1 MNVNPLDIIKEHDGE
16 LFKNVTETKTMALED
31 GALAKKYK
39 LLIALALD
47 ASHGTVDGVRS
58 LAIQAL
64 DSGASKEEIMES
76 IRVANFISGVGC
88 VYTAANALRDIL

>member
-1 MNVNPLDIIKEHDGE
+1 MNKNPLDIINEHDNE
-16 LFKNVTETKTMALED
+16 LFKNVAGTKALALED
-31 GALAKKYK
+31 VALAKKYK

-58 LAIQAL
+58 LALQAM
-64 DSGASKEEIMES
+64 DCGAGKEEILES

-88 VYTAANALRDIL
+88 VYTAAEALKDIL

>member
-16 LFKNVTETKTMALED
+16 LFKNVAGTKAMALED
-31 GALAKKYK
+31 GALSKKYK

-47 ASHGTVDGVRS
+47 ASHGTVNGVRS
-58 LAIQAL
+58 LAMQAL
-64 DSGASKEEIMES
+64 ASGATKEEIMES

-88 VYTAANALRDIL
+88 VYTAAEALREIL

>member
-1 MNVNPLDIIKEHDGE
+1 MNGNPLDIINEHDAE
-16 LFKNVTETKTMALED
+16 LFKNVAGTKAMALED

-47 ASHGTVDGVRS
+47 SSHGTVDGVRS

-64 DSGASKEEIMES
+64 DSGSNKDEIMES

-88 VYTAANALRDIL
+88 VYTAAKALKDIL

>member
-1 MNVNPLDIIKEHDGE
+1 MSVNPLDIINEHDRE
-16 LFKNVTETKTMALED
+16 LFKNVAGTKEMALED
-31 GALAKKYK
+31 GALKKKYK

-58 LAIQAL
+58 LAMQAL
-64 DSGASKEEIMES
+64 ANGASKEEIMES
-76 IRVANFISGVGC
+76 VRVANFISGVGC

>member
-16 LFKNVTETKTMALED
+16 LFKNVAGTKAMALED
-31 GALAKKYK
+31 GALSKKYK

-47 ASHGTVDGVRS
+47 ASHGTVNGVRS
-58 LAIQAL
+58 LAMQAL
-64 DSGASKEEIMES
+64 ASGATKEEIMES

-88 VYTAANALRDIL
+88 VYIAAEALKDIL